1 MKPSTKLFSF
11 VICLLLP
18 CVCSAQRGA
27 PKPVAGQPQAGQIHC
42 AHGEAY
48 AYLYSSMVTMEISS
62 TLKCGQGVS
71 VVDRSDEFLHVRTDT
86 GEDGFVPA
94 SSVVFVK
101 PGTVVRTPATGTKR
115 ELTHYD
121 DPARMAAETRP
132 VAPPSEIILPHMTAV
147 HLKLGRALSSATAH
161 VGEEVDFEVAQDV
174 VIKGVTVI
182 AKGAP
187 ATGTVTEAEPKK
199 RMGKAGK
206 LGVSVSS
213 VTLANNEKAALRSF
227 GSDQSVDQASGSSL
241 SLLHGKDVTLSKDAE
256 VTAFVDDDVH
266 LKVSSF
272 TAAPAAAQANSS
284 PQK

>member
-1 MKPSTKLFSF
+1 
-11 VICLLLP
+11 
-18 CVCSAQRGA
+18 
-27 PKPVAGQPQAGQIHC
+27 
-42 AHGEAY
+42 
-48 AYLYSSMVTMEISS
+48 MEISS

-161 VGEEVDFEVAQDV
+161 VGEEVDFEVTQDV

-272 TAAPAAAQANSS
+272 TAAPAAQANSS